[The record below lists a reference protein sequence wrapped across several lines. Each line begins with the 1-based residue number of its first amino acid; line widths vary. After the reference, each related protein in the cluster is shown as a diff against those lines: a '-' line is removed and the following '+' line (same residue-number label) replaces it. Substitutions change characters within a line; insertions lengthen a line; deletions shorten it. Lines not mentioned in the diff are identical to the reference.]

1 MDVWVTEYNTAAR
14 GLDPAFAPESS
25 YAEGWMLNAVARMV
39 ASLPTLRGACWFV
52 GDAEA
57 HNNSWTTFALHE
69 RAGQL
74 AAAEDD
80 FYEMLAAGL

>member
-1 MDVWVTEYNTAAR
+1 
-14 GLDPAFAPESS
+14 
-25 YAEGWMLNAVARMV
+25 V